1 MRVERYHSGK
11 HLIHFYCAQANLAGA
26 QHRLPALNP
35 PIWQNPV
42 FNPRTTTPY
51 AHANL
56 PPFNTKPETGSIP
69 GNRLL
74 LITLYSTINRYYAIE
89 SRFN

>member
-26 QHRLPALNP
+26 HHRLPALNP

-56 PPFNTKPETGSIP
+56 TPLILNQKPVAFQETGNENTPI
-69 GNRLL
+69 
-74 LITLYSTINRYYAIE
+74 
-89 SRFN
+89 